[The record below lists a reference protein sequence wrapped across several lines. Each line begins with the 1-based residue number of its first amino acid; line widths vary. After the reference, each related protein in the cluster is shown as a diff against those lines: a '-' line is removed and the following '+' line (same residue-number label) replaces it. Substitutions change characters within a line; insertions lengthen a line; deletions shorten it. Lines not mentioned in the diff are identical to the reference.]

1 MSTGAT
7 QEFDR
12 ATFLLRRAP
21 LLLVMYFPLVP
32 HHFAFVE
39 FSVHVMC
46 APLAFSPIAVAFAFA
61 LVSSSRVRHSGLLR
75 LSSKFLFVSALIL
88 TGCDIAYVA
97 WRLGPDIRMPMA
109 LLQPVDVFAQSL
121 LLTSSALLS
130 EREPTDDS
138 FPRDSN
144 HKANGAAF
152 AFVIGAL
159 LPRVLGLFSFAFQ
172 GSIPGQIAVCLVSGA
187 IGYCLLNRFNRRAGN
202 SDPQITAPR
211 SALLGLLL
219 SSTFDELTLTAL
231 CSARVN
237 LDSQNATA
245 LRGAALGYA
254 IVFAAY
260 VLIALLVGIILWLL
274 LRARPQDNGASPSE
288 PSAPTHN
295 LESLSERQRQV
306 LTMASDGL
314 SDTEIAQSLGLTLGT
329 VSNHKRRG
337 LERLGFSG
345 VADLREND
353 HAQDAQAVAEV
364 PSRRPVVKAI
374 LGIVAMAL
382 ICIAPFIPAAP
393 DTAYCLAIVLGLLTS
408 LASMV
413 LSQSHSRGSTDH
425 QSKEAQE
432 LQSSICAFSF
442 VLGIGIALCW
452 SFPNTVTA
460 IAICASV
467 ILMVGVSF
475 SGWIATKGA
484 AGPRSSGLR
493 IADDMTLHAT
503 LAFLAAGLILAAHAS
518 QLLGMLPATASRCH
532 LVTQLCVAI
541 TAVRPT
547 GILIRLGRVNAA
559 SEAPVDVSTHTKAF
573 LRSKGVGDL
582 EAEVLALSAQGYT
595 RPQICD
601 LLHIAAGTVNSCRA
615 SAYKKLG
622 IHSKNELLRLL
633 EETAGKDCR

>member
-1 MSTGAT
+1 MS
-7 QEFDR
+7 
-12 ATFLLRRAP
+12 
-21 LLLVMYFPLVP
+21 
-32 HHFAFVE
+32 
-39 FSVHVMC
+39 
-46 APLAFSPIAVAFAFA
+46 
-61 LVSSSRVRHSGLLR
+61 
-75 LSSKFLFVSALIL
+75 
-88 TGCDIAYVA
+88 
-97 WRLGPDIRMPMA
+97 
-109 LLQPVDVFAQSL
+109 LLQPVNVFTQSL
-121 LLTSSALLS
+121 LLTSSALLF
-130 EREPTDDS
+130 EREPTDDG

-172 GSIPGQIAVCLVSGA
+172 GSIPGQISVCLVSGA
-187 IGYCLLNRFNRRAGN
+187 IGYCLATRFNRRAGK
-202 SDPQITAPR
+202 SDPQTTVPR
-211 SALLGLLL
+211 PALLGLLF
-219 SSTFDELTLTAL
+219 SSAFDELTLNAL
-231 CSARVN
+231 CSAQVN
-237 LDSQNATA
+237 LDSQNAAA

-254 IVFAAY
+254 IAFAAY
-260 VLIALLVGIILWLL
+260 VLIALLMGLILWLL
-274 LRARPQDNGASPSE
+274 LRARPQDNGVSSSE
-288 PSAPTHN
+288 PLAPTHN

-314 SDTEIAQSLGLTLGT
+314 SDTEIAQSLGLTPGT

-337 LERLGFSG
+337 LERLGLSG
-345 VADLREND
+345 VADLCENT

-364 PSRRPVVKAI
+364 PSRRPIVKAI
-374 LGIVAMAL
+374 LGIGTIVL
-382 ICIAPFIPAAP
+382 ICIAPFVPLAP
-393 DTAYCLAIVLGLLTS
+393 DIAYCLAIVLGLLTS

-413 LSQSHSRGSTDH
+413 LSQSHSRGPTNH
-425 QSKEAQE
+425 QSKEVQE
-432 LQSSICAFSF
+432 LQSSICALSF

-467 ILMVGVSF
+467 FLIVGVSF

-503 LAFLAAGLILAAHAS
+503 LAFLATGLILAAHAS

-532 LVTQLCVAI
+532 LVAQLCIVV
-541 TAVRPT
+541 TTVRLT
-547 GILIRLGRVNAA
+547 GILMRLGQANATDKA
-559 SEAPVDVSTHTKAF
+559 AGSTSATKEAF

-582 EAEVLALSAQGYT
+582 EAEVLTLSAQGYT
-595 RPQICD
+595 RPQICG

-622 IHSKNELLRLL
+622 VHSKDELLGLL
-633 EETAGKDCR
+633 EEIAGKGCR

>member
-1 MSTGAT
+1 MC
-7 QEFDR
+7 
-12 ATFLLRRAP
+12 
-21 LLLVMYFPLVP
+21 FPLVP
-32 HHFAFVE
+32 HHYAFIE

-46 APLAFSPIAVAFAFA
+46 VPLAFSPIAVAFAFA
-61 LVSSSRVRHSGLLR
+61 LVSSSRVRASGLLW
-75 LSSKFLFVSALIL
+75 LSSKLLLASASILI
-88 TGCDIAYVA
+88 GCNIAYVA
-97 WRLGPDIRMPMA
+97 WRLGPDIQIPMS
-109 LLQPVDVFAQSL
+109 LLHPVNVFAQSL
-121 LLTSSALLS
+121 LLTSSALLF
-130 EREPTDDS
+130 EREPADDS

-159 LPRVLGLFSFAFQ
+159 LPRALGLFSFAFQ

-254 IVFAAY
+254 IVFATY

-274 LRARPQDNGASPSE
+274 LRARPQDNGASSSE

-337 LERLGFSG
+337 LERLGLSG
-345 VADLREND
+345 VANLREND
-353 HAQDAQAVAEV
+353 HAQDAQVVAEV

-374 LGIVAMAL
+374 LGIGAAAL
-382 ICIAPFIPAAP
+382 ICIAPFIPLAP
-393 DTAYCLAIVLGLLTS
+393 DIAYCLALFLGLLTC

-413 LSQSHSRGSTDH
+413 LPQSQSRGFMDRQH
-425 QSKEAQE
+425 KETQE
-432 LQSSICAFSF
+432 LQSNVCAFSF
-442 VLGIGIALCW
+442 FLGIGIALYW

-460 IAICASV
+460 IAVCASLFL
-467 ILMVGVSF
+467 IVGGAF
-475 SGWIATKGA
+475 SGRIATKDTLS
-484 AGPRSSGLR
+484 PRSSGLQ
-493 IADDMTLHAT
+493 ITDDTTPYTAIVFM
-503 LAFLAAGLILAAHAS
+503 AAGLILAAHAS

-541 TAVRPT
+541 TAVRLT
-547 GILIRLGRVNAA
+547 GILIRLGQVNAA

-573 LRSKGVGDL
+573 LRSKGIGDL
-582 EAEVLALSAQGYT
+582 EAEVLTLSAQGYT

>member
-12 ATFLLRRAP
+12 ATFLLRQAP
-21 LLLVMYFPLVP
+21 LLLAMCFPLVP
-32 HHFAFVE
+32 HHYAFIE

-46 APLAFSPIAVAFAFA
+46 VPLAFSPIAVAFAFA
-61 LVSSSRVRHSGLLR
+61 LVSSSRVRASGLLW
-75 LSSKFLFVSALIL
+75 LSSKLLLASASILI
-88 TGCDIAYVA
+88 GCNIAYVA
-97 WRLGPDIRMPMA
+97 WRLGPDIQIPMS
-109 LLQPVDVFAQSL
+109 LLHPVNVFAQSL
-121 LLTSSALLS
+121 LLTSSALLF
-130 EREPTDDS
+130 EREPADDS

-159 LPRVLGLFSFAFQ
+159 LPRALGLFSFAFQ

-274 LRARPQDNGASPSE
+274 LRARPQDNGASSSE

-337 LERLGFSG
+337 LERLSLSG
-345 VADLREND
+345 VANLREND
-353 HAQDAQAVAEV
+353 HAQDAQVVAEV

-374 LGIVAMAL
+374 LGIGAAAL
-382 ICIAPFIPAAP
+382 ICIAPFIPLAP
-393 DTAYCLAIVLGLLTS
+393 DIAYCLALFLGLLTC

-413 LSQSHSRGSTDH
+413 LPQSQSRGFMDR
-425 QSKEAQE
+425 QNKETQE
-432 LQSSICAFSF
+432 LQSNVCAFSF
-442 VLGIGIALCW
+442 FLGIGIALCW

-460 IAICASV
+460 IAVCASLFL
-467 ILMVGVSF
+467 IVGGAF
-475 SGWIATKGA
+475 SGRIATKDTLS
-484 AGPRSSGLR
+484 PRSSGLQ
-493 IADDMTLHAT
+493 ITDDTTPYTAIVFM
-503 LAFLAAGLILAAHAS
+503 AAGLILAAHAS

-541 TAVRPT
+541 TAVRLT
-547 GILIRLGRVNAA
+547 GILIRLGQVNAA

-573 LRSKGVGDL
+573 LRSKGIGDL
-582 EAEVLALSAQGYT
+582 EAEVLTLSAQGYT

>member
-21 LLLVMYFPLVP
+21 LLLVMCFPLVP
-32 HHFAFVE
+32 HHYAFVE

-121 LLTSSALLS
+121 LLTSSVLLS

-159 LPRVLGLFSFAFQ
+159 LPRALGLFSFAFQ

-274 LRARPQDNGASPSE
+274 LRARPQDNGASSSE

-353 HAQDAQAVAEV
+353 HAQDARVVAEV

-374 LGIVAMAL
+374 LGIGAAAL
-382 ICIAPFIPAAP
+382 ICIAPFIPLAP
-393 DTAYCLAIVLGLLTS
+393 DIAYCLALFLGLLTC

-413 LSQSHSRGSTDH
+413 LPQSQSRGFMDR
-425 QSKEAQE
+425 QNKETQE
-432 LQSSICAFSF
+432 LQSNVCAFSF
-442 VLGIGIALCW
+442 FLGIGIALCW

-460 IAICASV
+460 IAVCASLFL
-467 ILMVGVSF
+467 IVGGAF
-475 SGWIATKGA
+475 SGRIATKDTLS
-484 AGPRSSGLR
+484 PRSSGLR
-493 IADDMTLHAT
+493 ITDDTTPYTAIVFM
-503 LAFLAAGLILAAHAS
+503 AAGLILAAHAS

-541 TAVRPT
+541 TAVRLT
-547 GILIRLGRVNAA
+547 GILIRLGQVNAA

-573 LRSKGVGDL
+573 LRSKGIGDL
-582 EAEVLALSAQGYT
+582 EAEVLTLSAQGYT